1 MSRLPRRG
9 GLASFGH
16 ENSAP
21 LVAQNHPPSI
31 DPYSVFSSR
40 LHKKRERERDISR
53 GMADRYV
60 NNLIFACEKKKG
72 EKEWR
77 ETLLGLRETC
87 FNSRHVS
94 KGDCNRKEMKNSF
107 FRLFYL
113 GKGCEIFGGIRSKG
127 HLAAIRYISGLANN
141 AGKQFSGRSSGRG
154 GPRKLS

>member
-1 MSRLPRRG
+1 MGEGRRQPRVSRLPRRG

-60 NNLIFACEKKKG
+60 NNLIFAREKKKERRNG
-72 EKEWR
+72 E
-77 ETLLGLRETC
+77 
-87 FNSRHVS
+87 RHCWDYV
-94 KGDCNRKEMKNSF
+94 KRVLIRDTFRRKIVIE
-107 FRLFYL
+107 R
-113 GKGCEIFGGIRSKG
+113 R
-127 HLAAIRYISGLANN
+127 
-141 AGKQFSGRSSGRG
+141 
-154 GPRKLS
+154 

>member
-31 DPYSVFSSR
+31 DPYSVSR
-40 LHKKRERERDISR
+40 LHKKRERERE
-53 GMADRYV
+53 RYLARDGRPLRKQF
-60 NNLIFACEKKKG
+60 NIRAREKKG

-94 KGDCNRKEMKNSF
+94 KEDCNRKEMKNSF

>member
-1 MSRLPRRG
+1 MKILHPSLHRIIPHRSTPIPCSRLG
-9 GLASFGH
+9 CT
-16 ENSAP
+16 
-21 LVAQNHPPSI
+21 
-31 DPYSVFSSR
+31 
-40 LHKKRERERDISR
+40 KRERERE
-53 GMADRYV
+53 RYLAR
-60 NNLIFACEKKKG
+60 NGRPLRKQFNIRAREKKERRK
-72 EKEWR
+72 WR

-141 AGKQFSGRSSGRG
+141 AGKQFSERSSGRG